1 MGPFSPASPAM
12 IETALI
18 VAAVNLGGS
27 DDERSS
33 LRGEDG
39 EKLKNLEVIYNYIR
53 EGAKAFLYAEYK
65 ICAIF
70 IVLFGLLVLILTAHP
85 WSNGDWTS
93 GALTCAAFVTG
104 AVTSIISGYVGMW
117 VAVYSNARTTVSALP
132 ALSAGGKGQA
142 WKGAF

>member
-1 MGPFSPASPAM
+1 M

-18 VAAVNLGGS
+18 VPAGIVGILFAGYLFQQVAAVNLGGS

-53 EGAKAFLYAEYK
+53 EGAKAFLFAEYK

-85 WSNGDWTS
+85 WKDGDWKS
-93 GALTCAAFVTG
+93 GALLFLLGMFSADRSHAFPLRVLRRP
-104 AVTSIISGYVGMW
+104 A
-117 VAVYSNARTTVSALP
+117 SADLP
-132 ALSAGGKGQA
+132 AGSLRS
-142 WKGAF
+142 